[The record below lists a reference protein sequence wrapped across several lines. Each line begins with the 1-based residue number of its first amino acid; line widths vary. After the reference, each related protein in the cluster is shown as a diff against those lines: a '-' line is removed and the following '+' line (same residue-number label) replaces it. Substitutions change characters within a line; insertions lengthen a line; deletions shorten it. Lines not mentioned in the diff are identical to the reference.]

1 MTKHTVTISCS
12 LCPES
17 IDQIVEL
24 PDGWSSRYD
33 GTDNDR
39 GFCPSHSKIAE
50 WADAQCPGCVG
61 GWGDC
66 SLWNAFAYQSWK
78 LVEQDLDSIACGI
91 CPKRVNGSFMADR
104 TKSGVD
110 IQSMRLD
117 EVATTESGAVLVQA
131 LRDYRERYHP
141 NMESL

>member
-17 IDQIVEL
+17 IHQIVEL
-24 PDGWSSRYD
+24 PHGWTSRYD
-33 GTDNDR
+33 GTDNDI
-39 GFCPSHSKIAE
+39 GFCPAHAKIAE

-78 LVEQDLDSIACGI
+78 LVEQDLDSIGRGI
-91 CPKRVNGSFMADR
+91 CPKRVNGSMMF
-104 TKSGVD
+104 SPEGG
-110 IQSMRLD
+110 IEQLRLD
-117 EVATTESGAVLVQA
+117 EVAPTEAGAVFVLA
-131 LRDYRERYHP
+131 LRDYRLRYY
-141 NMESL
+141 NDDGTMKC